1 MYAYIML
8 LLVAHVADPGV
19 VGTIGRE
26 VLPLM
31 SPFLG
36 CLAWK
41 PPSQQSQVCIAL
53 FVVVVIVV

>member
-26 VLPLM
+26 VLL
-31 SPFLG
+31 SFDR
-36 CLAWK
+36 
-41 PPSQQSQVCIAL
+41 
-53 FVVVVIVV
+53 